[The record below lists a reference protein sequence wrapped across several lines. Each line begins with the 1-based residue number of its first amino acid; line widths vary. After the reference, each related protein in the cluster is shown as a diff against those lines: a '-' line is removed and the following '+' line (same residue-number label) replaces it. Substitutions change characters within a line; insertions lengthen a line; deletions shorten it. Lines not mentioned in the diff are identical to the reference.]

1 MPALPFPIFVP
12 IGDLRIPAH
21 LIFESLAYLAGFQ
34 LFRLNRKRSGDFLAD
49 PGRMWIV
56 TAAICGAA
64 IGSKLLYWLED
75 PMATWYRWNDPAYL
89 LAGKTIV
96 GGLLGG
102 TLAVEWVK
110 KRLAITR
117 RTGDLFAVP
126 LAVGIAVGRL
136 GCFTGGLA
144 DNTYGIA
151 TTLPWGVD
159 FGDGIRRHP
168 TQLYE
173 ALFLLLLA
181 LALHRLSRRS
191 HREGDV
197 YRAFVVS
204 YLGWRVAIDFLKP
217 GVPVLGL
224 TSLQWASMA
233 GIIAYRRDV
242 LHLFA
247 RKEGA
252 PWEAGSGPISI
263 TTSQPPSAPPVFAA
277 PTGKSSSKTQTSI
290 S

>member
-1 MPALPFPIFVP
+1 VPALSFPIFVP
-12 IGDLRIPAH
+12 IGSLRIPAH
-21 LIFESLAYLAGFQ
+21 LILESLAYLAGFQ
-34 LFRLNRKRSGDFLAD
+34 LFRLSRKRSGDFLAD

-56 TAAICGAA
+56 AAAICGAA

-75 PMATWYRWNDPAYL
+75 PMATWHRWNDPAYL

-126 LAVGIAVGRL
+126 LALGIAIGRI

-151 TTLPWGVD
+151 TNLPWGVD
-159 FGDGIRRHP
+159 FGDGVHRHQ

-173 ALFLLLLA
+173 ALFLVLLA
-181 LALHRLSRRS
+181 WALHRLGRRT

-197 YRAFVVS
+197 FRAFMIA

-217 GVPVLGL
+217 GVPLLGL
-224 TSLQWASMA
+224 TSLQWASIA

-242 LHLFA
+242 LQLFA

-252 PWEAGSGPISI
+252 PWEAESGLTSI
-263 TTSQPPSAPPVFAA
+263 TTSQLPSAPVAIGA
-277 PTGKSSSKTQTSI
+277 PTGKSSSRTETSI

>member
-1 MPALPFPIFVP
+1 MPALPFPILVP
-12 IGDLRIPAH
+12 IGGLRIPAH
-21 LIFESLAYLAGFQ
+21 LILESLAYLAGFQ
-34 LFRLNRKRSGDFLAD
+34 LFRLNRKRSGDFLPD
-49 PGRMWIV
+49 PGRMWII

-75 PMATWYRWNDPAYL
+75 PMATWYRWSDPAYL

-110 KRLAITR
+110 ERLAITR
-117 RTGDLFAVP
+117 RTGDLFAIP
-126 LAVGIAVGRL
+126 LAIGIAIGRI

-144 DNTYGIA
+144 DHTYGIA
-151 TTLPWGVD
+151 TNLPWGVD

-173 ALFLLLLA
+173 ALFLVLLA
-181 LALHRLSRRS
+181 FALHRLRRRA
-191 HREGDV
+191 HREGDI
-197 YRAFVVS
+197 YRAFVVL
-204 YLGWRVAIDFLKP
+204 YLGWRVAVDFLKP

-224 TSLQWASMA
+224 TFLQWASMA

-247 RKEGA
+247 RKGVA
-252 PWEAGSGPISI
+252 PWEAESGRIST
-263 TTSQPPSAPPVFAA
+263 TTSPLPSAPLAIGA
-277 PTGKSSSKTQTSI
+277 PTAKSSSKTEASTS
-290 S
+290 